1 MSWFQKFD
9 KWVTSIG
16 DKTIKPV
23 AQVAVYATSA
33 LLGLPGAGKVITNAW
48 STQEEIAA
56 QNAKIVNSQ
65 VEAAKAQA
73 ENPLISSSGKI
84 YFIGILIILFLI
96 FTNIKKTKR

>member
-9 KWVTSIG
+9 KWVSSIG

-23 AQVAVYATSA
+23 AQGAVYVTSA
-33 LLGLPGAGKVITNAW
+33 LLGLPGAGKTITNAW

-56 QNAKIVNSQ
+56 ENAKIVNSQ

-73 ENPLISSSGKI
+73 LNPIATSTNNI